1 MTWKLSDRISLEGEG
16 IKAADAERQSA
27 TAMEILRRFDE
38 RPGVILA
45 DEVGMGK
52 TFVALAVAASVIEAT
67 GRRHPVVVMVPRSVG
82 EKWPTEWEKFARQLG
97 PGPELRATAEPVRS
111 AADFL
116 KLLDDPEDRRNHLIV
131 MTHGAL
137 TSSLA
142 DPYMKL
148 AILWFAFRKRRLK
161 RQRERFPRWAASI
174 IPNLGLDERTVDV
187 LLSTQPQRWR
197 EVILRAGWKLD
208 DDPVAASIIEA
219 LRKVDLEPM
228 VETLLHHLPLASSRF
243 IDARLKAVRGQL
255 QSNLSVVWK
264 QCLRELQV
272 ELPLLILDEAHHTK
286 NAGTRLAKLFANEP
300 GATADA
306 EALHGELGEMFHR
319 MLFLTATP
327 FQLGH
332 NELIEVL
339 RRFTGIRWSDLDRAA
354 YEDHLTE
361 LGNALDAAQRAAL
374 TLDQNWGRLTPGD
387 LPDLDGWWERPA
399 DEAVPEGCRSVAAAW
414 ARTREH
420 TVDAQRLLAPLVVR
434 HLRPDR
440 DERRDEYCG
449 EAIATGDPLTTSGL
463 PITGDAVL
471 PFLLAAR
478 AQAVVSASGARG
490 HVRTRALFADGL
502 ASSFEAY
509 RHTRSGSS
517 EAAADDRIDQTDP
530 LPAGLEWYLDHI
542 TTALPD
548 GSAAFA
554 EHPKMRATIDR
565 TLALWRQREKVL
577 VFCFYRATGRALRLH
592 IAQAVA
598 DEVQVMAAASLG
610 VAKADPLVADTL
622 KRVQTQ
628 LYDADSRAS
637 RVASEQIRAALG
649 YTLSGDA
656 REEAADRCLRFLR
669 TDSFLARYV
678 DLAARPADAL
688 AAAFLRPDG
697 SGRTL
702 KDVIG
707 DFAAALHSQEE
718 TERRKYLDDLGT
730 IEVGDIAFRDDESEQ
745 AESLIANVRLANGAV
760 KPEQRQRLMR
770 TFNTPFFPDVL
781 IASSV
786 MAEGVDLH
794 LHCRHVIHHDL
805 DWNPSTIEQRTGR
818 LDRMRSKGEVTGK
831 PVVVYEPFVEG
842 TQDEKMFR
850 VMKDRERWFN
860 VVMGERLELDE
871 ASTDRLAARVPF
883 PEAAATGLAMDL
895 SVWSES
901 EG

>member
-27 TAMEILRRFDE
+27 TATEILRRFDE

-67 GRRHPVVVMVPRSVG
+67 GRRHPVVVMVPRSVS

-187 LLSTQPQRWR
+187 LLSTQPLRWR
-197 EVILRAGWKLD
+197 EVLLRAGWKLD

-243 IDARLKAVRGQL
+243 IDDRLKAVRGQL

-272 ELPLLILDEAHHTK
+272 ELPLLILDE
-286 NAGTRLAKLFANEP
+286 
-300 GATADA
+300 
-306 EALHGELGEMFHR
+306 
-319 MLFLTATP
+319 
-327 FQLGH
+327 
-332 NELIEVL
+332 
-339 RRFTGIRWSDLDRAA
+339 
-354 YEDHLTE
+354 
-361 LGNALDAAQRAAL
+361 
-374 TLDQNWGRLTPGD
+374 
-387 LPDLDGWWERPA
+387 
-399 DEAVPEGCRSVAAAW
+399 
-414 ARTREH
+414 
-420 TVDAQRLLAPLVVR
+420 
-434 HLRPDR
+434 
-440 DERRDEYCG
+440 
-449 EAIATGDPLTTSGL
+449 
-463 PITGDAVL
+463 
-471 PFLLAAR
+471 
-478 AQAVVSASGARG
+478 
-490 HVRTRALFADGL
+490 
-502 ASSFEAY
+502 
-509 RHTRSGSS
+509 
-517 EAAADDRIDQTDP
+517 
-530 LPAGLEWYLDHI
+530 
-542 TTALPD
+542 
-548 GSAAFA
+548 
-554 EHPKMRATIDR
+554 
-565 TLALWRQREKVL
+565 
-577 VFCFYRATGRALRLH
+577 
-592 IAQAVA
+592 
-598 DEVQVMAAASLG
+598 VQVMAAASLG

-622 KRVQTQ
+622 KRFQTQ

-883 PEAAATGLAMDL
+883 PEAAAAGLAMDL

>member
-1 MTWKLSDRISLEGEG
+1 MTWKLSDRISLGGEG
-16 IKAADAERQSA
+16 IKAADAERQAA
-27 TAMEILRRFDE
+27 TATEILRRFDE

-82 EKWPTEWEKFARQLG
+82 EKWPTEWEKFARRLG

-116 KLLDDPEDRRNHLIV
+116 KLLDDPENRRNHLIV

-137 TSSLA
+137 TSSLS

-161 RQRERFPRWAASI
+161 RQRERFPRWAGSI
-174 IPNLGLDERTVDV
+174 IPNLGLDEDTVDA
-187 LLSTQPQRWR
+187 LLSAQPQRWR
-197 EVILRAGWKLD
+197 DVLTEAGYELD
-208 DDPVAASIIEA
+208 DDPVATSIVEA

-228 VETLLHHLPLASSRF
+228 VETLLHHLPLASSRS
-243 IDARLKAVRGQL
+243 IEDRLKIVRGQL
-255 QSNLSVVWK
+255 QRDLSVVWK
-264 QCLRELQV
+264 QCLHELDIA
-272 ELPLLILDEAHHTK
+272 LPLLILDEAHHTK
-286 NAGTRLAKLFANEP
+286 NAGTRLAGLFANEA
-300 GATADA
+300 GANADA
-306 EALHGELGEMFHR
+306 AALRGELGEMFDR

-339 RRFTGIRWSDLDRAA
+339 RRFCGIRWSDLDRAG
-354 YEDHLTE
+354 YEEHLRQ
-361 LGNALDAAQRAAL
+361 LGAALDAAQRAAL
-374 TLDQNWGRLTPGD
+374 TLDQSWGRLTPAD
-387 LPDLDGWWERPA
+387 LPDLEGWWERPDDA
-399 DEAVPEGCRSVAAAW
+399 GIPEGCRSVAAAW
-414 ARTREH
+414 SRTRRH
-420 TVDAQRLLAPLVVR
+420 TVAAEQLLAPLVVR

-449 EAIATGDPLTTSGL
+449 EAIATGDPVTTSGL

-478 AQAVVSASGARG
+478 AQAVVSASGTRG
-490 HVRTRALFADGL
+490 HARTRALFADGL

-509 RHTRSGSS
+509 RHTRSESS
-517 EAAADDRIDQTDP
+517 EAATDDRIEQNDP
-530 LPAGLEWYLDHI
+530 LPAGLDWYLDHI
-542 TTALPD
+542 ATALPD
-548 GSAAFA
+548 GSAAFS

-610 VAKADPLVADTL
+610 VAKADPRVAETL
-622 KRVQTQ
+622 KRLQTQ

-637 RVASEQIRAALG
+637 RVASEKIDDALG
-649 YTLSGDA
+649 STLVADTKA
-656 REEAADRCLRFLR
+656 EAASRCLRFLR

-678 DLAARPADAL
+678 DLSATPTDAL
-688 AAAFLRPDG
+688 ADAFLRSDG
-697 SGRTL
+697 SRRTL
-702 KDVIG
+702 RDVIQ
-707 DFAAALHSQEE
+707 DFAAALSAQEE

-730 IEVGDIAFRDDESEQ
+730 IEVGDIAFRDDEREQ

-883 PEAAATGLAMDL
+883 PEAAAAGLAMDL
-895 SVWSES
+895 SVWPGSEV
-901 EG
+901 